1 MGDVARLPRLLEA
14 VVEGRADE
22 VEQLLA
28 TCTAPGIANAAVNK
42 ALMLAASSGDAE
54 VVHLL
59 LAAGAA
65 ADSVDSSA
73 QRLTPLWMAVIG
85 GHVEVVR
92 QLLAAGASVD
102 KPRRDCQMTP
112 LMFVACN
119 GNEGIVQ
126 QLLAAGASVNATDSK
141 SGTALFVAA
150 LNGRCGVV
158 RRLLA
163 AGAAVDTADVDG
175 FTPLMTAAS
184 AAHADVVLLL
194 TEAGQPPMPA
204 SRTVAQQ
211 RCTWQRSP
219 SAPPR
224 HVSWRLRQAQTWM
237 LATAVAGC
245 GLRAALL
252 LRPHAP
258 ASDACQRLLCF
269 QLNRP
274 PFLCP
279 NPLAVPAHA
288 DTPAHRRLVQAGW
301 GG

>member
-194 TEAGQPPMPA
+194 TEAGAAPNARLKDSGSTALHLAALAKCATTACFLAAAPGTDVDA
-204 SRTVAQQ
+204 RDGRGRV
-211 RCTWQRSP
+211 RS
-219 SAPPR
+219 
-224 HVSWRLRQAQTWM
+224 
-237 LATAVAGC
+237 AGC
-245 GLRAALL
+245 SASQAAC
-252 LRPHAP
+252 
-258 ASDACQRLLCF
+258 ASF
-269 QLNRP
+269 
-274 PFLCP
+274 
-279 NPLAVPAHA
+279 
-288 DTPAHRRLVQAGW
+288 
-301 GG
+301 